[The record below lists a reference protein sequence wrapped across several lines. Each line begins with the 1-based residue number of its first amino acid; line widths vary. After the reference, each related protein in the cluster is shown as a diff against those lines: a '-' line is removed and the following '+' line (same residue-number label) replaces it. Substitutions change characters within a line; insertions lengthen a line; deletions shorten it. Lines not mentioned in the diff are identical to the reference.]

1 MNRSGRRAVL
11 LFSALGAVLAAS
23 TFAEQGIVR
32 TRDGQTY
39 QGDVTVGNEVVR
51 IRLHGVETIL
61 QKADIES
68 IELKRDY
75 EADFRQRLAGL
86 DEKDV
91 AGRIALA
98 REAFDRRRYDLAR
111 EALENALNVDPNS
124 REATDMLRLV
134 QRQIELERDR
144 AQTADQASSAGA
156 AAPST
161 PASRLPPA
169 PVHTADRRLLTP
181 ADVEIIRRKELK
193 SGDSGV
199 RISIDPVVRKRFA
212 ESQNMTLAEFNAKS
226 PVQQALEIFEKGDP
240 QMQQRVRITSD
251 PPAILEFR
259 RQIQPMVLQNCATA
273 ACHGGSAGAGLI
285 LYSPADNDLVTYTN
299 FYILMTYEKPIAD
312 AGGVFGN
319 SAKRLVERGRGE
331 QSLLANY
338 GLPTNIAEYDHP
350 LVGGKPIQPMFR
362 NKDDPKYRALIEW
375 MNRSLAPIQPDYGID
390 YTLPTGQSFEHVAGH
405 PAEATQ
411 PATQPAEPVMAA
423 PGQPALPR

>member
-11 LFSALGAVLAAS
+11 LFAAIGAILVAS
-23 TFAEQGIVR
+23 TFADQGVVR

-61 QKADIES
+61 QKADVES
-68 IELKRDY
+68 IELKSDY
-75 EADFRQRLAGL
+75 EADFRQRLSKL

-111 EALENALNVDPNS
+111 EALENALSVDPNS

-144 AQTADQASSAGA
+144 AATAGEATVAAG

-161 PASRLPPA
+161 PSSRLPPT
-169 PVHTADRRLLTP
+169 PVHSGDRRLLTP
-181 ADVEIIRRKELK
+181 ADVEVIRRKELK
-193 SGDSGV
+193 PGDSGV
-199 RISIDPVVRKRFA
+199 RISIDPAVRKRFA
-212 ESQNMTLAEFNAKS
+212 ESQNMTLAEFNAKP

-240 QMQQRVRITSD
+240 DMQQRVRIASD

-273 ACHGGSAGAGLI
+273 ACHGGSAGGSLI

-299 FYILMTYEKPIAD
+299 FYILMTWEKPIAD
-312 AGGVFGN
+312 TGGVFGN
-319 SAKRLVERGRGE
+319 SAKRLIERGRGE
-331 QSLLANY
+331 QSLLANF
-338 GLPTNIAEYDHP
+338 GLPINIAEYDHP

-362 NKDDPKYRALIEW
+362 NKDDPKYRALVEW
-375 MNRSLAPIQPDYGID
+375 MNRSLSPIQPDYGIN
-390 YTLPTGQSFEHVAGH
+390 YTPPTGQSLVHVAGQT
-405 PAEATQ
+405 TQ
-411 PATQPAEPVMAA
+411 PATQQGEPVMSA
-423 PGQPALPR
+423 PGQPALPP